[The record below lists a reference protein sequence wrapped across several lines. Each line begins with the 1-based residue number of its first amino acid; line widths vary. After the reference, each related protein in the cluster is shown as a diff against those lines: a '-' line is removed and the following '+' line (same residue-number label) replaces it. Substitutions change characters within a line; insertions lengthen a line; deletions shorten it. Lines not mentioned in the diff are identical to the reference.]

1 MISDLLEVGKLGGS
15 QAADKAVQNAIKQFE
30 RKPDEDIPLT
40 AATLNEK
47 QRRIHKNWP
56 EVGH

>member
-1 MISDLLEVGKLGGS
+1 MIAYLLEVGKLGGS

-30 RKPDEDIPLT
+30 RKPDEDISLPEST
-40 AATLNEK
+40 QHK
-47 QRRIHKNWP
+47 KHKNWP